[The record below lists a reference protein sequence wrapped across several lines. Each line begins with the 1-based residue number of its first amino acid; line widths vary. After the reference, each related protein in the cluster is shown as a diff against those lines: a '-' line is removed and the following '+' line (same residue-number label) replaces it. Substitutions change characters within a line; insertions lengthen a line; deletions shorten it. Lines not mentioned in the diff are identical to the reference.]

1 MFSDFSSDEHTQAF
15 AEFLAYKTRVPV
27 RGAILL
33 NEKMDEVV
41 LVKGWKKGANWSFP
55 RGKINKDEPDLDCA
69 VREVYEETG
78 YDLKVA
84 GLVPNDEEVESF
96 EMDLREQNMKL
107 FVFRGVPMDT
117 DFEPRTRK
125 EISNIQWWK
134 LSDLPTLKKKKQQQ
148 EGQGGDLALNANKF
162 YMVAPFLPR
171 LKKFIASQK
180 KLDKARKASVVAPVP
195 TAEAEKPVTVADHH
209 DTEERTAA
217 TSTGEMAK
225 LLDGLRQSAEPIRTA
240 ELSEDTA
247 TGPEPITIASQLKDF
262 LGVPSSSIKADE
274 GSPAAKSASN
284 PNADSLLALLQ
295 SKPALPVQIPHT
307 PMEQVIEKPRTPASP
322 QHPQHQPQRFPIP
335 PPPDFPT
342 RDLMAT
348 AQEQQPRPPQT
359 RLIPPPQQP
368 AQLVPR
374 NVTSQY
380 TKPVPRNAVPPT
392 VAPYQ
397 RTGDPQFVQD
407 TQTSGSQPSSVPRAI
422 NFPPPKLNPQ
432 SSALL
437 NLFKTGSS
445 TKNVR
450 VEPDVEA
457 PNKSVHPGGSLKSE
471 QFQAP
476 TESKDEM
483 RISDVVDSRQAFKPT
498 DQLILPRLGPTT
510 HSPKAGDTGKQDL
523 EHNNKLLNLFR
534 NPPTTPATTS
544 KPTSINLQLPS
555 TPVELSALPTTP
567 SHSREPSRTT
577 KPTHGL
583 APSPSRNGSAK
594 IERRPRKSTTK
605 SQKPPVSATVNGP
618 LNVPQFEVVAK
629 ASKNTKQDDPRQN
642 QAITPKPSPVKILAR
657 PTNSQGVSSAAES
670 PAVAKQQKCKA
681 PSLDSLVTPVKELPP
696 KPDLKAHEVPPKPFN
711 PQILR
716 RPAHMA
722 DSGEPS
728 PIQPLPSPKHNV
740 FADRRSEQPTDHR
753 KSLLSLFT
761 KPSPAVSPPS
771 ATPASAID
779 PSALVSPLTG
789 LPPSDAMF
797 ARLAQPA
804 RPLPQEPKPIPGPTQ
819 IPMAQV
825 PMARMGSAGN
835 IFNEGMKS
843 GRSSGKQ
850 TPTSKTTPED
860 RTFLLGYLNKV
871 LESGK

>member
-1 MFSDFSSDEHTQAF
+1 M
-15 AEFLAYKTRVPV
+15 
-27 RGAILL
+27 L
-33 NEKMDEVV
+33 NGKMDEVV

-78 YDLKVA
+78 YDLKAA

-96 EMDLREQNMKL
+96 EMDLREQNMQL
-107 FVFRGVPMDT
+107 FVFRGVPMNT

-125 EISNIQWWK
+125 EISKIQWWK

-148 EGQGGDLALNANKF
+148 EGQGGDLAMNVNKF

-180 KLDKARKASVVAPVP
+180 KLDKTRKANVVAPVP
-195 TAEAEKPVTVADHH
+195 IAEAEKPAVVADHH
-209 DTEERTAA
+209 DIEERTTA
-217 TSTGEMAK
+217 TSTREMAK
-225 LLDGLRQSAEPIRTA
+225 LLDGLRQSAEPIKTA

-247 TGPEPITIASQLKDF
+247 TGPEPMTIASQLKDF
-262 LGVPSSSIKADE
+262 LGVPSLSLKADE
-274 GSPAAKSASN
+274 GPPAPEPASN
-284 PNADSLLALLQ
+284 SKADSLLTLLQ
-295 SKPALPVQIPHT
+295 SKPAQPPQIPHT

-322 QHPQHQPQRFPIP
+322 RHPQHQPQRFPIP
-335 PPPDFPT
+335 SPLDYPT

-348 AQEQQPRPPQT
+348 VQEQQPRPPQT

-380 TKPVPRNAVPPT
+380 SKPVPRNAVPPA

-397 RTGDPQFVQD
+397 RTGDHQFVQN
-407 TQTSGSQPSSVPRAI
+407 TQTSGSQPSSVPRAS
-422 NFPPPKLNPQ
+422 NLPPPKLNPQ

-445 TKNVR
+445 AKNVK
-450 VEPDVEA
+450 VEPNVEA
-457 PNKSVHPGGSLKSE
+457 LTKSVYPGGSQESDQL
-471 QFQAP
+471 QAL
-476 TESKDEM
+476 TESKDGM
-483 RISDVVDSRQAFKPT
+483 RVADKVDSRQASKPT
-498 DQLILPRLGPTT
+498 DQLILPRVGPNTQ
-510 HSPKAGDTGKQDL
+510 PAKADGIVKQDR
-523 EHNNKLLNLFR
+523 EHNDKLLKLFR
-534 NPPTTPATTS
+534 NPPITPPSAS
-544 KPTSINLQLPS
+544 KPTSMSLQHLS

-567 SHSREPSRTT
+567 GHSREPSKTT
-577 KPTHGL
+577 KPTHGR
-583 APSPSRNGSAK
+583 APSPSRNGSVK
-594 IERRPRKSTTK
+594 LERRPRKSTTK
-605 SQKPPVSATVNGP
+605 SQKAPVSATVNGP
-618 LNVPQFEVVAK
+618 LNVPQFEVAAK
-629 ASKNTKQDDPRQN
+629 ASQNTKPDDSWVN
-642 QAITPKPSPVKILAR
+642 HAITPKPSPVKILAR
-657 PTNSQGVSSAAES
+657 PTNSPRVS
-670 PAVAKQQKCKA
+670 PAVEGTAAVRQQKA
-681 PSLDSLVTPVKELPP
+681 TVPNIDSLVTPVKKPP
-696 KPDLKAHEVPPKPFN
+696 PTPDLKAQEVPPKPFN

-728 PIQPLPSPKHNV
+728 PIQPLPSPKHNIL
-740 FADRRSEQPTDHR
+740 ADRRSDQPTDHR

-789 LPPSDAMF
+789 LPPSDATF
-797 ARLAQPA
+797 ARLAHPT
-804 RPLPQEPKPIPGPTQ
+804 RPLPHEYESKPIPGP
-819 IPMAQV
+819 AQV

-850 TPTSKTTPED
+850 TPTSRTTPGD